1 MSKVHAD
8 RNVCQGYAN
17 CVEEAPSVFRLGEDG
32 LVSVLRDEVHG
43 EERDLV
49 ENAVRNCP
57 MSALSI
63 TDTAADPAV
72 PGA

>member
-1 MSKVHAD
+1 M
-8 RNVCQGYAN
+8 
-17 CVEEAPSVFRLGEDG
+17 FRLGEDG